1 MFPSIYTDDQ
11 FGENYYSGIKE
22 QSPSVGFSFQL
33 VFFFFSFFS
42 LTQALGDSE
51 LDAPAERV
59 FPGQIG

>member
-1 MFPSIYTDDQ
+1 MFPSVYTDDQ

-22 QSPSVGFSFQL
+22 QSPSVGFSSQL
-33 VFFFFSFFS
+33 VFFSS
-42 LTQALGDSE
+42 LIQALGGSE